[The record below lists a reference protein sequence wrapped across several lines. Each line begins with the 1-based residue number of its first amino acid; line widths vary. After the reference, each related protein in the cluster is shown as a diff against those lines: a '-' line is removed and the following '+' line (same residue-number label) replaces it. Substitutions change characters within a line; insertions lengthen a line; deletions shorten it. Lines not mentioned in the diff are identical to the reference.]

1 MQSSLRGQGQL
12 KRERSILQLALA
24 WATRCPVRG
33 SERGGAMLRELLS
46 PASWL
51 PKTSAWA

>member
-12 KRERSILQLALA
+12 KREHSILQLALA

-33 SERGGAMLRELLS
+33 PERGGAMLRELLS